1 VNFLGGILATAL
13 SPSGSATTIP
23 IPSIPNG
30 GSFGVGSSGGVSVG
44 SSSVG
49 LGTSFVGVFL
59 EVIALL
65 FALSLIGVFVI
76 IVIANRADPDPSGRR
91 PQSVYYFIVSFV
103 TLSIAILGSAVIV
116 GGVASLI
123 GHHSH
128 AASNAAARAIVLG
141 ALTTLVSVFLLV
153 THLRRGLAL
162 ARMDNEP
169 PGPSR
174 RVGQSYVSSVAF
186 VAIVSLLVLFVF
198 IVYLIF
204 ALVAPGVF
212 GSLGGQA
219 DTGRVIVVA
228 LYLWVAAIIVLS
240 THHNLLSPG
249 LDVFGRPGRSPA
261 STN

>member
-1 VNFLGGILATAL
+1 VGIL
-13 SPSGSATTIP
+13 
-23 IPSIPNG
+23 
-30 GSFGVGSSGGVSVG
+30 
-44 SSSVG
+44 G
-49 LGTSFVGVFL
+49 LAL
-59 EVIALL
+59 EVVVLL

-103 TLSIAILGSAVIV
+103 TLSVAILGSAVIV
-116 GGVASLI
+116 AGVASLV
-123 GHHSH
+123 GHHSN
-128 AASNAAARAIVLG
+128 AASNAAARAIVFG
-141 ALTTLVSVFLLV
+141 ALATLVGVFLLV
-153 THLRRGLAL
+153 THLRRGLDL
-162 ARMDNEP
+162 ARADSEP

-186 VAIVSLLVLFVF
+186 VSVVSLLVLFVF

-219 DTGRVIVVA
+219 DTARAIVVA
-228 LYLWVAAIIVLS
+228 LYLWVAAIVVWS

-249 LDVFGRPGRSPA
+249 LDVFGRPRPSPA
-261 STN
+261 LSE